1 MQVMFEDYIGEIIIF
16 INNLMMGNVDKFNRI
31 FIEK

>member
-1 MQVMFEDYIGEIIIF
+1 MFEDYIGEIIIF
-16 INNLMMGNVDKFNRI
+16 INDLMMGNVDKFNRI

>member
-1 MQVMFEDYIGEIIIF
+1 MFEDYIGEIIIF

>member
-1 MQVMFEDYIGEIIIF
+1 MFEDYIGEIIIF
-16 INNLMMGNVDKFNRI
+16 INDLMMCNVDKFNRI